1 MMEYV
6 PMISY
11 FLTNEMRLLCG
22 LFLVASVM
30 HFLPKR
36 KFRPLTKSSQR
47 SIKKKK
53 PKKPKGKGS
62 PHVEYNYINTTR
74 KKTRR

>member
-22 LFLVASVM
+22 LFLVARVM

-36 KFRPLTKSSQR
+36 KLLLLSAAGGVPVTALQSAR
-47 SIKKKK
+47 SAKIPRLPWK
-53 PKKPKGKGS
+53 
-62 PHVEYNYINTTR
+62 
-74 KKTRR
+74 

>member
-22 LFLVASVM
+22 LFLVARVM

-36 KFRPLTKSSQR
+36 KLAAFRSQLC
-47 SIKKKK
+47 KWQD
-53 PKKPKGKGS
+53 G
-62 PHVEYNYINTTR
+62 
-74 KKTRR
+74 RRWVF